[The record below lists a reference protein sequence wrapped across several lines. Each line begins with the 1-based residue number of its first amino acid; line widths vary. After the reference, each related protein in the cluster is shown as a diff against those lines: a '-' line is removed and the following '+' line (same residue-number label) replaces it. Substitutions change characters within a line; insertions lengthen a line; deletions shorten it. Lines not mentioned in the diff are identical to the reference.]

1 MISTSPELIQ
11 PEAVNAAFESDA
23 IYWARGME
31 PEYLKKM
38 LSKSLCFGVYALP
51 ESSSELAGKFFR
63 LSNVTLADC
72 SSGRSDPPQIGFARV
87 ITDEVTFAYLTDVYI
102 LEEHQGKGLGS
113 WLVECVNEEFASWPH
128 LRRVMLMANLKEG
141 EAFYAKMGMSQFKQ
155 GENGFAILNKQ
166 GRGSAMPV

>member
-1 MISTSPELIQ
+1 MAKGTWYRENYMISTSPELIQ

-51 ESSSELAGKFFR
+51 ESSSELAG
-63 LSNVTLADC
+63 
-72 SSGRSDPPQIGFARV
+72 RSDLPQIGFARV

-155 GENGFAILNKQ
+155 GENGFAILNKR
-166 GRGSAMPV
+166 GRGSGMPV

>member
-1 MISTSPELIQ
+1 MAKGTWYCGNYMISTSPQLIQ

-23 IYWARGME
+23 VYWAKGME

-51 ESSSELAGKFFR
+51 ESSSELAG
-63 LSNVTLADC
+63 
-72 SSGRSDPPQIGFARV
+72 RSDPSQIGFARV
-87 ITDEVTFAYLTDVYI
+87 ITDEVTFAYLTDVYV

-113 WLVECVNEEFASWPH
+113 WLMECVDEEFASWPH

-155 GENGFAILNKQ
+155 GENGFAILNK
-166 GRGSAMPV
+166 RGGGSGMPV

>member
-1 MISTSPELIQ
+1 MAKGTWYHENYMISTSPELIQ

-51 ESSSELAGKFFR
+51 ESSRTGWSQQSSSDWF
-63 LSNVTLADC
+63 C
-72 SSGRSDPPQIGFARV
+72 SF
-87 ITDEVTFAYLTDVYI
+87 TDEVTFAYLIDVYV

-113 WLVECVNEEFASWPH
+113 WLVEYVNEEFASWPH

-141 EAFYAKMGMSQFKQ
+141 EAFYA
-155 GENGFAILNKQ
+155 LNSSRARMVLQ
-166 GRGSAMPV
+166 S